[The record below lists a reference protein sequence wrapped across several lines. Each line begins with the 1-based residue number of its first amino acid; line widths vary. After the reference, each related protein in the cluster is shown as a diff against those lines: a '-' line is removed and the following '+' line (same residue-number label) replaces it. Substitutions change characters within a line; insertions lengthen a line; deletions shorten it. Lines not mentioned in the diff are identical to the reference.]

1 MSLIL
6 HDYELDSDAYKVRL
20 LLSMLGVAYAKVP
33 VNVHPGRE
41 QRSPAYRRLNP
52 LGTLPILVDGD
63 LVLYEAEAILA
74 YVARRFDPSENWLP
88 QEAGAFGAVTQW
100 LIFAARELAP
110 ATTARLHHMLE
121 APGDPIALD
130 KAARVA
136 FRVMEDHLTKREI
149 TGATWF
155 VGNAPTLADLALF
168 PSIALSRDF
177 AIDHDEYPALRRW
190 MRRVRAIPGFVTMPG
205 IPDYH

>member
-6 HDYELDSDAYKVRL
+6 HDYELDADAYKVRL
-20 LLSMLGVAYAKVP
+20 LLSVLGVAYEKVP

-52 LGTLPILVDGD
+52 LGALPILVDGD

-74 YVARRFDPSENWLP
+74 YVALRHDPVETWLP
-88 QEAGAFGAVTQW
+88 QQAAAFAAVTQW
-100 LIFAARELAP
+100 LIFAARELAA
-110 ATTARLHHMLE
+110 ATAARLHHMLE

-130 KAARVA
+130 KAARAA
-136 FRVMEDHLTKREI
+136 FRIMEDHLTKRELA
-149 TGATWF
+149 GAKWF
-155 VGNAPTLADLALF
+155 VGDEPTLADLALF

-177 AIDHDEYPALRRW
+177 GIDHDEYPALRRW